1 MAFPPDDSWIKK
13 LIEQQRQIEKLFGS
27 IPETIKQHQKLI
39 DSANFSA
46 FEYQNDILQ
55 KAHIQ
60 DYLSISG
67 ISKDY
72 LSLQKE
78 IENKLG
84 GSGAISKELEYLRNS
99 VGFESIIAA
108 QENLYRLQDQ
118 FVQARD
124 LFESPSVK
132 IESVLAAAEATSRL
146 WNPQSFFTDFT
157 ISSVAEYQSFLDK
170 QYKCLQ
176 FDKDIIAERR
186 IEVAELAGNLFEIVN
201 ASLEVG
207 GAIERQGE
215 YQSEEIPDAGTF
227 KSGLYGQINQHLG
240 FVYSDRF
247 SGEIEESFN
256 RSIPTRISCLGYA
269 IIEQIYKIN
278 SIYENNGQSPVF
290 KPTSKTMRAC
300 AMIPSL
306 IARNESDF
314 NLLIDYLFFLLY
326 EGSGTAKRLTSITNE
341 SLLDPLWK
349 VKHLRLAARHDI
361 DHGSKREIEQK
372 RAKIRGTYV
381 SLIAQPLPIKQSD
394 WQKAQLQIYVEI
406 DLMLHKV
413 IQEIM
418 EGIKKG

>member
-1 MAFPPDDSWIKK
+1 MAFPPDDTWIKK

-27 IPETIKQHQKLI
+27 IPETIKQHQKVI

-46 FEYQNDILQ
+46 FEYQNDIFQ

-186 IEVAELAGNLFEIVN
+186 IEIAELAGNLFEIVN

-215 YQSEEIPDAGTF
+215 YQSEEIPDGGTF

-269 IIEQIYKIN
+269 ITEQIYKIN
-278 SIYENNGQSPVF
+278 LIYENNGQSPVF
-290 KPTSKTMRAC
+290 KPTSRTMRAC